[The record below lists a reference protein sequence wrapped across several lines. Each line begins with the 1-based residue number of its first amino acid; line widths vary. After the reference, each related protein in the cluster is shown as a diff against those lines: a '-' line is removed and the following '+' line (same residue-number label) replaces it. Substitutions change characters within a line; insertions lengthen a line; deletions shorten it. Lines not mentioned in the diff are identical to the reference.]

1 MPLHR
6 LFVPPTLY
14 SDQDRKDIAAAITA
28 IYISLKLPPF
38 YVVVLFI
45 DVPVTHY
52 FVSGRNNDKFLRIG
66 IEHIARQFSNE
77 AAKRGFMDRYEAVL
91 APWTKDRGI
100 DWEVQLT
107 EDDRNLW
114 NENGMS
120 PPLPGTDDE
129 ELWRIQNKAVPY
141 GSYKF

>member
-28 IYISLKLPPF
+28 VYKDLPPF
-38 YVVVLFI
+38 YVLVLFV

-66 IEHIARQFSNE
+66 VEHIARQFPGE
-77 AAKRGFMDRYEAVL
+77 TAKRAFMDRYEAAL
-91 APWTKDRGI
+91 APWTKGRGI
-100 DWEVQLT
+100 DWEVQIT
-107 EDDRNLW
+107 EDDRTLW
-114 NENGMS
+114 NENGMN
-120 PPLPGTDDE
+120 PPLPGTNAE

-141 GSYKF
+141 GSYKL

>member
-14 SDQDRKDIAAAITA
+14 SDQDRKDIAAAITG
-28 IYISLKLPPF
+28 IYKGLFPSF

-66 IEHIARQFSNE
+66 VEHIAKHFPDE
-77 AAKRGFMDRYEAVL
+77 ASGRVFMDRYEAVL

-100 DWEVQLT
+100 DWEVQIT

-120 PPLPGTDDE
+120 PPLPGTKDDE
-129 ELWRIQNKAVPY
+129 LWQIQDKAVPY
-141 GSYKF
+141 GSYKV